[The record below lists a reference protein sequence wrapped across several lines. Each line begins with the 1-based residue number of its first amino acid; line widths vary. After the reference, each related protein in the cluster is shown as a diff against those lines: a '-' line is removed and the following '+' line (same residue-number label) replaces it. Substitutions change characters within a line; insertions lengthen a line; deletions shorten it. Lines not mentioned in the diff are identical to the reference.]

1 MQIDPTWHQGDIVA
15 VLTLLVLAGGYM
27 LTRAQDARERQKAR
41 DLQTERHAQN
51 TEKLD
56 HLGQFRMNQEQLNR
70 QRDEQIALLRDMA
83 STSAA
88 ALKGFDRRL
97 ELVENGTRDN
107 RRGRGN
113 NE

>member
-1 MQIDPTWHQGDIVA
+1 
-15 VLTLLVLAGGYM
+15 
-27 LTRAQDARERQKAR
+27 
-41 DLQTERHAQN
+41 
-51 TEKLD
+51 
-56 HLGQFRMNQEQLNR
+56 MNQEQLNR
-70 QRDEQIALLRDMA
+70 QRDEQISLLRDMA

-97 ELVENGTRDN
+97 ELVENETRDN